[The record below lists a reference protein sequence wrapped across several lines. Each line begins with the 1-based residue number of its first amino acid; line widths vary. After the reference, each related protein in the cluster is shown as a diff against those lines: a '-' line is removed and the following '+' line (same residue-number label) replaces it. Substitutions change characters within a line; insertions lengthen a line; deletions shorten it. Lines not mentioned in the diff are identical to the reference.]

1 MVHID
6 ENFVARPTRGDL
18 DFKELFQEAI
28 AARAGLTTE
37 SSEKTSSGWTP
48 STLADAIIE
57 ADPQGRGVDVRTVQN
72 WFQDNDRG
80 ISSENIDCLAR
91 VFGMGDPDAIAL
103 WRRELSAA
111 NKRLASKRRVRRER
125 DVSSAARETHSDTN
139 STSFKNGR
147 SRGQRDWFAALSERV
162 FTSAEGFGIAIIVW
176 AGYFLLCLISFVF
189 ENHDITYAARPDL
202 NKQVGLFWSLSW
214 PIECLLLYPASF
226 LVIAHLVSFWK
237 REGWA
242 MTQSEDHW
250 PDWPELVDSLRLP
263 FWIVGFVAFGLVF
276 AVQWGGVYLLGLTQK
291 HPPDLI
297 DWIHVAHVRP
307 GVVSFW
313 EALSV
318 SLYAFFYSGLIY
330 WFYFVGLLLLFAVCN
345 DYHRRASTPDSMIDH
360 EFLELAGE
368 KLQRGIFHCT
378 LIGILAATAIQLNA
392 IYLKSDGA
400 TSLGWLAADFV
411 AGLGWQ
417 PTEWKFLDQSS
428 VSSLTSSI
436 LLLLHVAL
444 FGVCT
449 AKVRSAL
456 RTSQTP
462 RLSTRLSVGEERKLL
477 WRLCHD
483 TLLRQL
489 CTIGILS
496 LNFALL
502 GQFVGFTLLLSA
514 SIIIA
519 VGASFWSSNSPV
531 LYHSVEA

>member
-6 ENFVARPTRGDL
+6 ENFVARPTRGNL

-28 AARAGLTTE
+28 AARAGLTTG
-37 SSEKTSSGWTP
+37 SSDKTSSGWTP
-48 STLADAIIE
+48 STLADAIVE
-57 ADPQGRGVDVRTVQN
+57 ADPQGRGVDVRTVQI

-91 VFGMGDPDAIAL
+91 VFGRGDPDAIAS
-103 WRRELSAA
+103 WRKELRA
-111 NKRLASKRRVRRER
+111 ASKRLSSKRRARRESDR
-125 DVSSAARETHSDTN
+125 PSAMRKTNSDTN

-202 NKQVGLFWSLSW
+202 NKQVGFFWSLSW

-226 LVIAHLVSFWK
+226 LVVAHLVSFWK

-242 MTQSEDHW
+242 LTQSDDHW
-250 PDWPELVDSLRLP
+250 RDWPELVYSLRLP
-263 FWIVGFVAFGLVF
+263 IWVAAFVAFGLVF
-276 AVQWGGVYLLGLTQK
+276 GVQWGGVYLLGLTQNR
-291 HPPDLI
+291 PPDLI
-297 DWIHVAHVRP
+297 DWIHVAQVRP
-307 GVVSFW
+307 GAVSFW

-345 DYHRRASTPDSMIDH
+345 DYHRRALIPESMIDH

-368 KLQRGIFHCT
+368 KLQSGIFHCT

-400 TSLGWLAADFV
+400 TSLGWLAGDFV
-411 AGLGWQ
+411 AGLGWRT
-417 PTEWKFLDQSS
+417 TEWEFIDQSS

-449 AKVRSAL
+449 AKLRSAM
-456 RTSQTP
+456 RTSQT
-462 RLSTRLSVGEERKLL
+462 RGLSTRLSVGEERNML
-477 WRLCHD
+477 WRLGHD

-489 CTIGILS
+489 CIIGILS

-519 VGASFWSSNSPV
+519 VGASLWSSNSSA
-531 LYHSVEA
+531 LHHSVEA

>member
-37 SSEKTSSGWTP
+37 SSEKTNSGWTP

-80 ISSENIDCLAR
+80 ISSGNIDCLAR
-91 VFGMGDPDAIAL
+91 VFGKGDPDAIAS
-103 WRRELSAA
+103 WRRELKAA
-111 NKRLASKRRVRRER
+111 NKRLSSKRRARRDREGS
-125 DVSSAARETHSDTN
+125 VAASENKTGTN
-139 STSFKNGR
+139 SGSFENDQLE
-147 SRGQRDWFAALSERV
+147 GQRGNFAALSERV

-176 AGYFLLCLISFVF
+176 AGYFLLCLMSFVV

-202 NKQVGLFWSLSW
+202 NKQVGFFWSLSW

-242 MTQSEDHW
+242 LTQSDDHSRV
-250 PDWPELVDSLRLP
+250 WPELVNSLRLP
-263 FWIVGFVAFGLVF
+263 IWIVAFVAFGLIF
-276 AVQWGGVYLLGLTQK
+276 AVQWGGVYFLGLTQK
-291 HPPDLI
+291 DAPDLI
-297 DWIHVAHVRP
+297 DWILVAQVRP
-307 GVVSFW
+307 GVVSLW
-313 EALSV
+313 EALLV

-330 WFYFVGLLLLFAVCN
+330 WFYFVGLLLLFTLCD
-345 DYHRRASTPDSMIDH
+345 DYQRRASTSDSKIDH
-360 EFLELAGE
+360 DFLELAGE
-368 KLQRGIFHCT
+368 KLQRGIFQCT

-400 TSLGWLAADFV
+400 TSLGWLACDFV

-449 AKVRSAL
+449 AKVRSAV

-502 GQFVGFTLLLSA
+502 GQFVGFTFLLSA
-514 SIIIA
+514 SIFIA

-531 LYHSVEA
+531 LHHSVEA

>member
-91 VFGMGDPDAIAL
+91 VFGMGDPDAIAS

-125 DVSSAARETHSDTN
+125 GDSSAARETNSDTN
-139 STSFKNGR
+139 STSFKNGW

-202 NKQVGLFWSLSW
+202 NKQVGFFWSLSW

-242 MTQSEDHW
+242 MTQSDDHW
-250 PDWPELVDSLRLP
+250 PDWSELVDSLRLP

-297 DWIHVAHVRP
+297 
-307 GVVSFW
+307 
-313 EALSV
+313 
-318 SLYAFFYSGLIY
+318 
-330 WFYFVGLLLLFAVCN
+330 N
-345 DYHRRASTPDSMIDH
+345 
-360 EFLELAGE
+360 
-368 KLQRGIFHCT
+368 
-378 LIGILAATAIQLNA
+378 
-392 IYLKSDGA
+392 
-400 TSLGWLAADFV
+400 
-411 AGLGWQ
+411 
-417 PTEWKFLDQSS
+417 
-428 VSSLTSSI
+428 
-436 LLLLHVAL
+436 
-444 FGVCT
+444 
-449 AKVRSAL
+449 
-456 RTSQTP
+456 
-462 RLSTRLSVGEERKLL
+462 
-477 WRLCHD
+477 
-483 TLLRQL
+483 
-489 CTIGILS
+489 
-496 LNFALL
+496 
-502 GQFVGFTLLLSA
+502 
-514 SIIIA
+514 
-519 VGASFWSSNSPV
+519 
-531 LYHSVEA
+531 